1 MLDLILLAVK
11 DLGTMG
17 NLKEYAGN
25 VTLSGLVIVFGM
37 LVLLVLI
44 IAIFGFIMGG
54 TRKKAVKSEA
64 AKSEIKAPV
73 KNSGAAAPVS
83 KPVVKNDDSVVAAIS
98 AAVAMMYEGTD
109 KTPVI
114 RSIKPAST
122 GVRSIWKQAGILNN
136 TRSF

>member
-73 KNSGAAAPVS
+73 KNSVAAAPVS
-83 KPVVKNDDSVVAAIS
+83 KPEVKNDDSVVAAIS

>member
-1 MLDLILLAVK
+1 MLDLVTLTVE
-11 DLGTMG
+11 DLGTAG

-44 IAIFGFIMGG
+44 IAIFGFVMGG
-54 TRKKAVKSEA
+54 TRKKAAKSEA
-64 AKSEIKAPV
+64 TKSKTKAPTQ
-73 KNSGAAAPVS
+73 NSVAAAPVS
-83 KPVVKNDDSVVAAIS
+83 KPEAKNDGSVVAAIS

>member
-73 KNSGAAAPVS
+73 KNSVAAAPVT
-83 KPVVKNDDSVVAAIS
+83 KPEDKNDDSVVAAIS

>member
-44 IAIFGFIMGG
+44 IMVFGFVMGG
-54 TRKKAVKSEA
+54 TRKKTVKSEA
-64 AKSEIKAPV
+64 AKSEIKAPTQNTV
-73 KNSGAAAPVS
+73 SATPVS
-83 KPVVKNDDSVVAAIS
+83 KPEVKNDDSVVAAIS

>member
-44 IAIFGFIMGG
+44 IAIFGFVMGG

-64 AKSEIKAPV
+64 TKSETKAPTQ
-73 KNSGAAAPVS
+73 NSVAAAPVS
-83 KPVVKNDDSVVAAIS
+83 KPEVKNDDSVVAAIS
-98 AAVAMMYEGTD
+98 AAVAMMYEGSD

>member
-44 IAIFGFIMGG
+44 IAIFGFVMGG
-54 TRKKAVKSEA
+54 TRKKTVKSEA
-64 AKSEIKAPV
+64 AKSEINAPV
-73 KNSGAAAPVS
+73 QNSVAAAPVS
-83 KPVVKNDDSVVAAIS
+83 KPEVKNDDSVVAAIS